1 MESWSIG
8 VVNARRPGVGM
19 PFTPSPQDS
28 TTPARGA
35 PGSRSCVEAIAA
47 VNGLGAGRFEG
58 NLSGYAT
65 GGADHF
71 MHIPRTAATRFSD
84 GAAVGAARRVV
95 LEALTCVE
103 LLLART
109 EAEACA

>member
-1 MESWSIG
+1 MREG
-8 VVNARRPGVGM
+8 PEPGC
-19 PFTPSPQDS
+19 PFTPSLQDS

-35 PGSRSCVEAIAA
+35 RLRACVEAIAA

-109 EAEACA
+109 EAEACATVA